1 MKRLVPIH
9 IFQLLVTLSVL
20 GCGVMGGLS
29 EIGAPDRFGIGT
41 SKGTGAFGGSMETFA
56 PGLGLTEAGRI
67 DGTLD
72 DLVMAN
78 AWVEWDLPSFNGGGR
93 TSFAGMR
100 NRFMDDFKPKSE
112 GFVTVTQVVDE
123 ETGAVTYEFG
133 ATEALTGAIGTLL
146 TFLGYRVIQKKR
158 NGNGNEKK

>member
-1 MKRLVPIH
+1 
-9 IFQLLVTLSVL
+9 
-20 GCGVMGGLS
+20 
-29 EIGAPDRFGIGT
+29 
-41 SKGTGAFGGSMETFA
+41 
-56 PGLGLTEAGRI
+56 
-67 DGTLD
+67 
-72 DLVMAN
+72 VMAN